1 MFICFCSDAKVRLN
15 RCVSLS
21 FGVPCF
27 ACCGF
32 FGDFIWFVMRLAVAL
47 GVSDRLFNHLI
58 ASFFCALFSPL
69 LRTLTSALLIAFFY
83 KKKL

>member
-15 RCVSLS
+15 LCVSVFRRSMFCLLWS
-21 FGVPCF
+21 
-27 ACCGF
+27 F

-58 ASFFCALFSPL
+58 ASFFLRFAFLFSARSPL
-69 LRTLTSALLIAFFY
+69 HF
-83 KKKL
+83 